1 MTAQELADL
10 HARCFD
16 EGPRAWNAA
25 EFESFLTSRTEIVL
39 SDAHALGVIRI
50 VAGEAEVLTIC
61 VEPACQGTGA
71 GRAMLARLMHVARDA
86 GAHSVFLEV
95 AVDNTRARALYDAAG
110 FALSGHRRGY
120 YRRPTGPV
128 DALVLVRDLTTTP
141 RQG

>member
-50 VAGEAEVLTIC
+50 VAGEAEVEL
-61 VEPACQGTGA
+61 
-71 GRAMLARLMHVARDA
+71 VAPD
-86 GAHSVFLEV
+86 
-95 AVDNTRARALYDAAG
+95 
-110 FALSGHRRGY
+110 RR
-120 YRRPTGPV
+120 RCRS
-128 DALVLVRDLTTTP
+128 ASSS
-141 RQG
+141 